1 MEFKKHILII
11 EDDEVILSLLKELLE
26 SENYYISTAENG
38 EIALE
43 LLSEK
48 KPKPDLILL
57 DLMMPVMNGFQF
69 MKKQSEDPEIK
80 NIPVVVM
87 SADSQIK
94 EKLRDTTAV
103 TFFRKPVKIATIIEI
118 IERLTAVQVLTKDL
132 KTFSHDLD

>member
-38 EIALE
+38 ETALA

-48 KPKPDLILL
+48 IKTKSKPDLILL

-94 EKLRDTTAV
+94 EKLRNTTAV

-118 IERLTAVQVLTKDL
+118 IERLTLTPALDG
-132 KTFSHDLD
+132 HDSLT

>member
-1 MEFKKHILII
+1 MEYKKHILII

-26 SENYYISTAENG
+26 SENYYISTADNG
-38 EIALE
+38 EMAFVVLAK
-43 LLSEK
+43 EK
-48 KPKPDLILL
+48 SKPDLILL

-69 MKKQSEDPEIK
+69 MKKQSEDPELK

-94 EKLRDTTAV
+94 EKLRNTTAI

-118 IERLTAVQVLTKDL
+118 IERLTSERVSSEHALSVN
-132 KTFSHDLD
+132 